1 MSYACEIC
9 ERTYH
14 EKFNLDRHVPY
25 CRFLH
30 LSKRDRDNQAE
41 TESEP
46 VPEPRMLYRW
56 MQDMALK
63 IEKLEKE
70 NTQLR
75 GVARKQQKEDVGT
88 VLRQHCPTQSFA
100 AWISASVLAAIPRY
114 LETVYQKDLLSGV
127 AELLSATVSSS
138 GAENLPIRAFVHKP
152 SEFYIYEKVKTN
164 TDKDTVSEGPGTS
177 ALVTGP
183 STSALDTGPST
194 SALDTGP
201 STCALVWRQIHANDL
216 NQWFALIES
225 HFQTGFRDH
234 WVVPNMDKINGNDE
248 AFTQRYVSYYQ
259 KILGNGRMTTDTRY
273 QKLRAHLYGLIK
285 QKAGN

>member
-1 MSYACEIC
+1 MAYACEIC

-14 EKFNLDRHVPY
+14 EKFNLDRHIPY

-30 LSKRDRDNQAE
+30 LSKRDRDNQIE
-41 TESEP
+41 VDSEP

-70 NTQLR
+70 NAQLR

-100 AWISASVLAAIPRY
+100 TWISNTVLTTIPRY
-114 LETVYQKDLLSGV
+114 LETVYQKDLLSGMV
-127 AELLSATVSSS
+127 ELISASVSSS
-138 GAENLPIRAFVHKP
+138 MGENLPIRAFVHKP
-152 SEFYIYEKVKTN
+152 SEFYIYEKVKT
-164 TDKDTVSEGPGTS
+164 DKDSAGSTVSM
-177 ALVTGP
+177 
-183 STSALDTGPST
+183 
-194 SALDTGP
+194 
-201 STCALVWRQIHANDL
+201 VWRQIRAEDL

-234 WVVPNMDKINGNDE
+234 WVIPNMDKMNGNDE
-248 AFTQRYVSYYQ
+248 TVSQCYVLYYQ

-273 QKLRAHLYGLIK
+273 QKLRVHLYGLIK
-285 QKAGN
+285 QKV

>member
-30 LSKRDRDNQAE
+30 LSKRDRDNQIE
-41 TESEP
+41 VDSEP

-70 NTQLR
+70 NAQLR
-75 GVARKQQKEDVGT
+75 GVTRKQQKEDVST

-100 AWISASVLAAIPRY
+100 TWISNTVLAAIPNY
-114 LETVYQKDLLSGV
+114 LETVYQKDLLSGM
-127 AELLSATVSSS
+127 AELISACVNGVSTGSS
-138 GAENLPIRAFVHKP
+138 ENLPIRAFVHKP
-152 SEFYIYEKVKTN
+152 SEFYIYEKMKIDSVGEGSAGS
-164 TDKDTVSEGPGTS
+164 TVSM
-177 ALVTGP
+177 A
-183 STSALDTGPST
+183 
-194 SALDTGP
+194 
-201 STCALVWRQIHANDL
+201 WRQIRAEDL

-234 WVVPNMDKINGNDE
+234 WVIPNMDKMNGNDE
-248 AFTQRYVSYYQ
+248 AVSQRYVLYYQ

-273 QKLRAHLYGLIK
+273 QRLRAHLYGLIK
-285 QKAGN
+285 QKV

>member
-1 MSYACEIC
+1 MAYACEIC

-14 EKFNLDRHVPY
+14 EKFNLDRHIPY

-70 NTQLR
+70 NAQLR

-100 AWISASVLAAIPRY
+100 AWISASVLTAIPRY
-114 LETVYQKDLLSGV
+114 LETVYQKDLLSGM
-127 AELLSATVSSS
+127 AELISACVSSS
-138 GAENLPIRAFVHKP
+138 TGENLPIRAFVHKP
-152 SEFYIYEKVKTN
+152 SEFYIYEKAK
-164 TDKDTVSEGPGTS
+164 PGTGS
-177 ALVTGP
+177 AGEGSVGDGS
-183 STSALDTGPST
+183 STSSVTM
-194 SALDTGP
+194 
-201 STCALVWRQIHANDL
+201 VWRQIRAEDL

-234 WVVPNMDKINGNDE
+234 WVIPNMDKMNGNDE
-248 AFTQRYVSYYQ
+248 AVSQRYVLYYQ

-273 QKLRAHLYGLIK
+273 QKLRVHLYGLIK
-285 QKAGN
+285 QKV

>member
-1 MSYACEIC
+1 MPYACEIC

-14 EKFNLDRHVPY
+14 EKFNLDRHIPY

-30 LSKRDRDNQAE
+30 LSKRDRDNQVE

-100 AWISASVLAAIPRY
+100 AWISNTVLAAIPRY
-114 LETVYQKDLLSGV
+114 LETVYQKDLLSGM
-127 AELLSATVSSS
+127 AELISACVSM
-138 GAENLPIRAFVHKP
+138 GENLPIRAFVHKP
-152 SEFYIYEKVKTN
+152 SEFYIYEKVKT
-164 TDKDTVSEGPGTS
+164 DKDSTGE
-177 ALVTGP
+177 GP
-183 STSALDTGPST
+183 STSAATM
-194 SALDTGP
+194 
-201 STCALVWRQIHANDL
+201 VWRQIRAEDL

-234 WVVPNMDKINGNDE
+234 WVIPNMDKMNGNDE
-248 AFTQRYVSYYQ
+248 AVSQRYVLYYQ

-273 QKLRAHLYGLIK
+273 QRLRAHLYGLIK
-285 QKAGN
+285 QKV

>member
-30 LSKRDRDNQAE
+30 LSKRDRDNQVE

-70 NTQLR
+70 NAQLR
-75 GVARKQQKEDVGT
+75 GVTRKQQKEDVST

-100 AWISASVLAAIPRY
+100 TWISNTVLAAIPNY
-114 LETVYQKDLLSGV
+114 LETVYQKDLLSGM
-127 AELLSATVSSS
+127 AELISACVNTGSS
-138 GAENLPIRAFVHKP
+138 ENLPIRAFVHKP
-152 SEFYIYEKVKTN
+152 SEFYIYEKMKT
-164 TDKDTVSEGPGTS
+164 DS
-177 ALVTGP
+177 ADM
-183 STSALDTGPST
+183 A
-194 SALDTGP
+194 
-201 STCALVWRQIHANDL
+201 WRQIRTEDL

-234 WVVPNMDKINGNDE
+234 WVIPNMDKMNGNDE
-248 AFTQRYVSYYQ
+248 AVSQRYVLYYQ

-285 QKAGN
+285 QKV

>member
-1 MSYACEIC
+1 MSYSCEIC

-14 EKFNLDRHVPY
+14 EKFNLDRHIPY

-127 AELLSATVSSS
+127 AELLSASISSS

-164 TDKDTVSEGPGTS
+164 TDKDTVSEGSVGEGS
-177 ALVTGP
+177 VGEG
-183 STSALDTGPST
+183 SM
-194 SALDTGP
+194 
-201 STCALVWRQIHANDL
+201 VWRQIHANDL

>member
-30 LSKRDRDNQAE
+30 LSKRDRDNQVE

-88 VLRQHCPTQSFA
+88 VLQQHCPTQSFA
-100 AWISASVLAAIPRY
+100 AWISASVLTAIPRY
-114 LETVYQKDLLSGV
+114 LETVYQKDLLSGM
-127 AELLSATVSSS
+127 ADLLTATISSS
-138 GAENLPIRAFVHKP
+138 GAENLPIRAFAHKP
-152 SEFYIYEKVKTN
+152 SEFYIYEKVKTD
-164 TDKDTVSEGPGTS
+164 TDTNGS
-177 ALVTGP
+177 AGSL
-183 STSALDTGPST
+183 A
-194 SALDTGP
+194 
-201 STCALVWRQIHANDL
+201 WRQIRAEDL

-234 WVVPNMDKINGNDE
+234 WVIPNMDKMNGNDE
-248 AFTQRYVSYYQ
+248 AVSQRYVLYYQ

-273 QKLRAHLYGLIK
+273 QKLRVHLYGLIK
-285 QKAGN
+285 QKV